1 MKIQALLFSFFVSLF
16 ICGASLVLAL
26 PALSDP
32 QSLLQASS
40 LAEKTPVVSRDN
52 VEHGVV
58 PQAISG
64 VMTADDQMQNLRDE
78 NDRLHE
84 TVRMFSNQIEHLKK
98 LISRGQNQS
107 EGYGDDHDRP
117 RRLGDDDHNHRSDEQ
132 WRSGHWGRPGNVG
145 RPKIKMMRK
154 RAFSPYNSPDDEEH
168 SGCPN
173 CDPRGLAHLDE
184 VAISGPAVRVWG
196 PVGLSML
203 NDNKIQDADASG
215 NVSQLKSEEHVKKDF
230 GTLPAA
236 DGLHQQSATV
246 ESSVAVS
253 R

>member
-1 MKIQALLFSFFVSLF
+1 MKRFEYF
-16 ICGASLVLAL
+16 
-26 PALSDP
+26 
-32 QSLLQASS
+32 
-40 LAEKTPVVSRDN
+40 
-52 VEHGVV
+52 
-58 PQAISG
+58 
-64 VMTADDQMQNLRDE
+64 
-78 NDRLHE
+78 
-84 TVRMFSNQIEHLKK
+84 
-98 LISRGQNQS
+98 
-107 EGYGDDHDRP
+107 
-117 RRLGDDDHNHRSDEQ
+117 DDHNHRSDEQ

-154 RAFSPYNSPDDEEH
+154 PAFSPYNSPDDEEH

>member
-40 LAEKTPVVSRDN
+40 LAEKTPVVSCDN

-84 TVRMFSNQIEHLKK
+84 TVRIF
-98 LISRGQNQS
+98 
-107 EGYGDDHDRP
+107 
-117 RRLGDDDHNHRSDEQ
+117 
-132 WRSGHWGRPGNVG
+132 
-145 RPKIKMMRK
+145 
-154 RAFSPYNSPDDEEH
+154 
-168 SGCPN
+168 
-173 CDPRGLAHLDE
+173 
-184 VAISGPAVRVWG
+184 
-196 PVGLSML
+196 
-203 NDNKIQDADASG
+203 
-215 NVSQLKSEEHVKKDF
+215 
-230 GTLPAA
+230 
-236 DGLHQQSATV
+236 
-246 ESSVAVS
+246 
-253 R
+253 